1 MMVFIGPLL
10 FVAGCRRHPEEEQPI
25 VPDNPLVS
33 NIDLDLVALG
43 DTMLVWLDSM
53 QLDNGLVE
61 TAYASNLVS
70 LYDNALAAL
79 VFTETGQT
87 DRAARIFSF
96 FHARLQTEMLSGN
109 GGYFQFRSAIG
120 QLQGNRWL
128 GDNAWLL
135 IALNNYE
142 HATGDTQFA
151 AMRDALVNWIRAQQD
166 VDGGLWGGSD
176 ISGAHLGKVTEGMID
191 AFNAVPGYDGF
202 HQQLLSY
209 FEANRWDTT
218 EQLLVSWPGSNYY
231 YALDNFSWGY
241 CTLEGF
247 PIRVL
252 QDAERFLNTQYH
264 AASGD
269 SITGYCFDEDRDAVW
284 MEGTGQ
290 MAVAYYK
297 AGNMAKVNSILHQ
310 LQRAATS
317 QSAFPGA
324 LGLPYASNIG
334 TGYGGTLLWNGA
346 DVAPTTVATS
356 WYIMACHSFDPLQL
370 NYEKGIPMGD
380 RFW

>member
-1 MMVFIGPLL
+1 
-10 FVAGCRRHPEEEQPI
+10 
-25 VPDNPLVS
+25 
-33 NIDLDLVALG
+33 
-43 DTMLVWLDSM
+43 
-53 QLDNGLVE
+53 
-61 TAYASNLVS
+61 LVS

-79 VFTETGQT
+79 VFTNSDQY
-87 DRAARIFSF
+87 DRAQQIFAYF
-96 FHARLQTEMLSGN
+96 KARLQTEMLSGS
-109 GGYFQFRSAIG
+109 GGYFQFRAANG

-142 HATGDTQFA
+142 HATGDLQFS
-151 AMRDALVNWIRAQQD
+151 AMRDALITWIKSQQD
-166 VDGGLWGGSD
+166 TDGGLWGGTD

-191 AFNAVPGYDGF
+191 AFNAVPGFEPF
-202 HQQLLSY
+202 HENLLGY
-209 FEANRWDTT
+209 LEAQRWDSN

-241 CTLEGF
+241 CTFEGF
-247 PIRVL
+247 PARVL
-252 QDAERFLNTQYH
+252 SDASRFETTQFH

-290 MAVAYYK
+290 MAVALIT
-297 AGNMAKVNSILHQ
+297 AGRTVEANSILHQ
-310 LQRAATS
+310 LQKASTS
-317 QSAFPGA
+317 QTAFPGA

-346 DVAPTTVATS
+346 DTAPCTAATA
-356 WYIMACHSFDPLQL
+356 WYIMACHQFDPMRL
-370 NYEKGIPMGD
+370 NYTKSIPSSA